1 MIIKQFF
8 IEKIAHS
15 SYLIGG
21 KRACAIVD
29 PCRDVDR
36 YIAAAEEEGLK
47 ITHILE
53 THLHADFVSGHMDLA
68 DITGADIYAP
78 GNGKCQFEHIPVG
91 EGSSFSIEDMDF
103 YVHDTPGHTPDC
115 LLYLVSDRSRSDE
128 PVVAFTGDTLFV
140 GDVGRPDLFPGMADE
155 LAGQLYD
162 NLHNIVEKIPDHCIV
177 YPAHGAGSL
186 CGKAMGAMRLSTIG
200 YEKKFNPAL
209 RIDDK
214 EKFIRSLTE
223 DMPPAPDHFS
233 RCSDINRRGPA
244 LLSSLPKLA
253 SLVPED
259 FKELMDDDDII
270 VLDIRDYAGFGG
282 QHIPGS
288 YHIDIDSNFS
298 TFAGW
303 VIPPD
308 KDILLVGD
316 DQKQAEEAVVMLRRV
331 GIDGLVGYLKG
342 GTHAWAMS
350 GFDTA
355 HIPQL
360 SAHEVDEKI
369 NSDGFLLMDVRSPE
383 EFSEG
388 HILGAVNVPAMDVRE
403 RFTEFDPEIPVIC
416 MCRTGHR
423 SSLACS
429 LLKQRG
435 FTEVYNAAGGFT
447 GYLSAGFSV

>member
-8 IEKIAHS
+8 IEKIAHI

-21 KRACAIVD
+21 EKECAIVD
-29 PCRDVDR
+29 PCRDVER
-36 YIAAAEEEGLK
+36 YIRAAENEGLK

-68 DITGADIYAP
+68 EITGADIYAP
-78 GNGKCQFEHIPVG
+78 GNGNCEFEHIPVG
-91 EGSSFSIEDMDF
+91 EGSAFSIEEMDF

-115 LLYLVSDRSRSDE
+115 MLYLVTDRSRGGE
-128 PVVAFTGDTLFV
+128 PVAVFTGDTLFV

-155 LAGQLYD
+155 LAGMLYD
-162 NLHNIVEKIPDHCIV
+162 NLHNIVEKIPDHCMV

-200 YEKKFNPAL
+200 YEKKFNSAL
-209 RIDDK
+209 LIGNK
-214 EKFIRSLTE
+214 EEFIRSLTE

-233 RCSDINRRGPA
+233 RCSDINRKGPA
-244 LLSSLPKLA
+244 LMSTLPKLK
-253 SLVPED
+253 SMKPVD
-259 FKELMDDDDII
+259 FKEMMGDGETV
-270 VLDIRDYAGFGG
+270 VLDIRNYAGFGG

-288 YHIDIDSNFS
+288 YHIDINSNFS

-316 DQKQAEEAVVMLRRV
+316 NQSQAEDAVVMLRRV
-331 GIDGLVGYLKG
+331 GIDGSVGYLNG

-350 GFDTA
+350 GFETA
-355 HIPQL
+355 NIPQL
-360 SAHEVDEKI
+360 SAHEVNEKI
-369 NSDGFLLMDVRSPE
+369 TSGAFLLMDVRSPE
-383 EFSEG
+383 EFSGG
-388 HILGAVNVPAMDVRE
+388 HIPGAVNVPAMDVRM
-403 RFTEFDPEIPVIC
+403 RFNEFDPDKPVIC

-435 FTEVYNAAGGFT
+435 FKEVYNAAGGFT

>member
-15 SYLIGG
+15 SYLIGS
-21 KRACAIVD
+21 KKACAIVD
-29 PCRDVDR
+29 PCRDADR
-36 YIAAAEEEGLK
+36 YILAAEKEGLK

-68 DITGADIYAP
+68 DMTGADIYAP
-78 GNGKCQFEHIPVG
+78 GNGKCEFEHIPVG
-91 EGSSFSIEDMDF
+91 EGSSFSIEDLDF

-115 LLYLVSDRSRSDE
+115 ILYLVTDRSRGDD
-128 PVVAFTGDTLFV
+128 PVAVFTGDTLFV

-155 LAGQLYD
+155 LAGLLYD

-186 CGKAMGAMRLSTIG
+186 CGKAMGAMRLSTVG
-200 YEKKFNPAL
+200 YEKKFNPSFL
-209 RIDDK
+209 IRDK
-214 EKFIRSLTE
+214 EEFIRSLTE

-233 RCSDINRRGPA
+233 RCSDINRRGPV
-244 LLSSLPKLA
+244 LSRLLPKLIPMKPA
-253 SLVPED
+253 E
-259 FKELMDDDDII
+259 FKEMVNNGRSV
-270 VLDIRDYAGFGG
+270 VLDIRNYAAFGG

-288 YHIDIDSNFS
+288 YHIDINSNFS
-298 TFAGW
+298 TFSGW

-308 KDILLVGD
+308 KDVLLVGD
-316 DQKQAEEAVVMLRRV
+316 NQSQAEDAVVMLRRV
-331 GIDGLVGYLKG
+331 GIDGPAGYLKG

-350 GFDTA
+350 GFETA
-355 HIPQL
+355 HVPQL
-360 SAHEVDEKI
+360 SGREIYEKI
-369 NSDGFLLMDVRSPE
+369 SSDGFLLMDVRSPE
-383 EFSEG
+383 EFSEK
-388 HILGAVNVPAMDVRE
+388 HIFGAVNIPAMDVRE
-403 RFTEFDPEIPVIC
+403 RFNEFDPDRPVIC

-435 FTEVYNAAGGFT
+435 FKEVYNAAGGFT
-447 GYLSAGFSV
+447 GYLSAGLSL